1 MFAYKKILLP
11 LAILLILF
19 VASLH
24 ANFALADQD
33 TDKLRQVEQKIAEYE
48 AKIKEAQSKQRT
60 LASTITV
67 INNQIYLTQA
77 KIDRT
82 NGEIIE
88 LQKNISAL
96 SGKINGLNQSLSDT
110 TKLLKERVESTY
122 KSSFLPSLLFIFSS
136 KDFKEVFSRL
146 KYLKAVQRHD
156 KEMLFSM
163 EEAKQNYDKQKAL
176 KEQKEAELKDLQ
188 TYLKN
193 QTAILAQQKSGKE
206 DLMRITKNNEK
217 NFQRL
222 LNQARNEYNSI
233 QAIISHRGTETKV
246 GEVNK
251 GERIASVIS
260 GSSCNSAGSHLHF
273 MVVDANGKTQ
283 NPFNYLKPVE
293 HQNCSGPGSCSE
305 GDPFN
310 PSGSWDWPL
319 NPPIRMNQGYGSTWA
334 TRNTWVRSIYS
345 FHNGIDILG
354 SSNTVY
360 STIDGTLYRGSYS
373 GSGGC
378 RLRYVRVES
387 DSGLSTYYL
396 HVNY

>member
-1 MFAYKKILLP
+1 LATLLV
-11 LAILLILF
+11 LF
-19 VASLH
+19 VFLFRI
-24 ANFALADQD
+24 NFVFADQD
-33 TDKLRQVEQKIAEYE
+33 TDKLKQVENKIAEYE

-60 LASTITV
+60 LANTITV

-82 NGEIIE
+82 NGEITQ

-110 TKLLKERVESTY
+110 TKLLKERVENTY
-122 KSSFLPSLLFIFSS
+122 KNSFLPSLLFIFYSE
-136 KDFKEVFSRL
+136 DFRDLFSRL
-146 KYLKAVQRHD
+146 KYLKAVQQHD

-176 KEQKEAELKDLQ
+176 KERKQAELKDLQ
-188 TYLKN
+188 TYLEN
-193 QTAILAQQKSGKE
+193 QTIILAQQKSGKE
-206 DLMRITKNNEK
+206 DLLKITKNNEK

-222 LNQARNEYNSI
+222 LDQARNEFNSI
-233 QAIISHRGTETKV
+233 QAIISHRGSETEV
-246 GEVNK
+246 GPVK
-251 GERIASVIS
+251 KSERIATVIP

-273 MVVDANGKTQ
+273 MVVDSSGKTQ
-283 NPFNYLKPVE
+283 NPFHYLKPVA

-319 NPPIRMNQGYGSTWA
+319 SPPIRMNQGYGSTWA

-345 FHNGIDILG
+345 FHNGIDIVG
-354 SSNTVY
+354 SNNIVR
-360 STIDGTLYRGSYS
+360 STIDGILYRGSYS
-373 GSGGC
+373 GSRGC
-378 RLRYVRVES
+378 RLRYVRVEDS
-387 DSGLSTYYL
+387 SGLSTYYL